1 MKVSVH
7 FLKKTRFC
15 PLIFK
20 NIYSLLKPALY
31 VMTLPYEISL
41 LTNKSNNE

>member
-1 MKVSVH
+1 MKASENV
-7 FLKKTRFC
+7 LKKTRFC
-15 PLIFK
+15 PLIFT

-31 VMTLPYEISL
+31 VMTLTYEINL